1 LSFYCVAGVVAAFVA
16 GRAVPASAATPSAEI
31 RAAAAL
37 SVSPLPGHHRRV
49 QREPLRVGGSLRWR
63 ALLRFDVRAPVPAAS
78 HVTLRLWARG
88 GARRLTAW
96 SVAGGRKW
104 TERARKRSPGRKAG
118 SVTRRRG
125 LRSGWVEIDVSDVV
139 RSAGRATF
147 AITGDERSFVTVA
160 GRKTRRRAPRLVLR
174 SHAATSPTT
183 APPTG
188 APGAPGAPPA
198 APGPAAPGPTPSPS
212 PAYGIP
218 LPDDVAAARVTRS
231 SFEPR
236 PGNATANARRPTASE
251 LATYRTETK
260 DWRRCN
266 GYPDHVT
273 GDFSGTTDE
282 ILQWAAAKWGLDA
295 ETVRAQAAVETWWRQ
310 DFVGNGG
317 DAYGIMQIRRS
328 GFPAAGLLPQQ
339 STAFAADLY
348 GSIIRSYFDGCAT
361 WLNDVEHGSHYAAGD
376 LWGSIG
382 AWYAGRWHTA
392 DAEWYIAR
400 VKQEQAARPW
410 LDPYF

>member
-1 LSFYCVAGVVAAFVA
+1 MLFLSCMVWLVAAPVA
-16 GRAVPASAATPSAEI
+16 ARAVPASAAAPSTEI
-31 RAAAAL
+31 RAIAAL
-37 SVSPLPGHHRRV
+37 SVSPLPAQHSRV
-49 QREPLRVGGSLRWR
+49 QREPLRVGGRARWR
-63 ALLRFDVRAPVPAAS
+63 ALLRFDVRTPVPATS
-78 HVTLRLWARG
+78 RVTLRFWARG
-88 GARRLTAW
+88 SARRLTAW
-96 SVAGGRKW
+96 SIAGDRDW
-104 TERARKRSPGRKAG
+104 TKRARSGAPGRKAG
-118 SVTRRRG
+118 SVTRRRLPRG
-125 LRSGWVEIDVSDVV
+125 GWVEIDVSEVV
-139 RSAGRATF
+139 RSAGPATF
-147 AITGDERSFVTVA
+147 AITGNRRSIATLA
-160 GRKTRRRAPRLVLR
+160 GRRTRRRAPRLVLR
-174 SHAATSPTT
+174 SPAATSPSATPVST
-183 APPTG
+183 AP
-188 APGAPGAPPA
+188 AA
-198 APGPAAPGPTPSPS
+198 APVPPGPTAPGVPPSS
-212 PAYGIP
+212 APADRIP

-236 PGNATANARRPTASE
+236 PGNATPNARKPTAAE
-251 LATYRTETK
+251 LATYRTQTT

-282 ILQWAAAKWGLDA
+282 ILQWAAAKWGLDP

-310 DFVGNGG
+310 EFVGNGG

-339 STAFAADLY
+339 STAFSADLY
-348 GSIIRSYFDGCAT
+348 GATIRTYFDGCAT
-361 WLNDVEHGSHYAAGD
+361 WLNDVEQGWRYAAGD